1 MFLLSR
7 LVSEPIYGHLVG
19 FIGTGFRSIGSCKGL
34 SKHYIGVLKVKVHH
48 VMFNPLS
55 PNSHQHQF
63 SPDSIRTLS
72 RDAVMRIDKMIAKD
86 KMP

>member
-1 MFLLSR
+1 M
-7 LVSEPIYGHLVG
+7 VSEPISGHLMG

-34 SKHYIGVLKVKVHH
+34 SKHYIGVHH

-55 PNSHQHQF
+55 PNSDQHQF

-72 RDAVMRIDKMIAKD
+72 RDAVMRIDKMITKD

>member
-34 SKHYIGVLKVKVHH
+34 SKHYIGVLKAKVHH
-48 VMFNPLS
+48 VMFNPS
-55 PNSHQHQF
+55 PNSDQHQF

-72 RDAVMRIDKMIAKD
+72 RDAVMRIDKMTTKD
-86 KMP
+86 KMT

>member
-7 LVSEPIYGHLVG
+7 LVSEPIYDHLVG

-34 SKHYIGVLKVKVHH
+34 SKHYIGVLKAKVHH
-48 VMFNPLS
+48 VMFNALS
-55 PNSHQHQF
+55 PNSDQQQF
-63 SPDSIRTLS
+63 SPDSSRALS
-72 RDAVMRIDKMIAKD
+72 RDAVMRIDKMITKD

>member
-7 LVSEPIYGHLVG
+7 VVSELIYGHLMG

-34 SKHYIGVLKVKVHH
+34 SKRYIGVLKAKVHH

-72 RDAVMRIDKMIAKD
+72 RDGVIRIDKMITKD